1 MQLTDHER
9 AMLDGAHGEP
19 KRIAMDGLVKLGR
32 AFDAPDMVEIGY
44 AHVHAGMALYLH
56 DVELV
61 EDFAALGAQV
71 AVPTS
76 VNMANADTEH
86 WPQTGAP
93 ESLARLQ
100 QRVKSAHASMGA
112 SCTLTCT
119 PYWAGHWPT
128 WNTHMTSIEST
139 VTIFCNSV
147 LGARSNR
154 DGYFAIYAAVTG
166 RYPRFGYHLDAQ
178 RRGTHRVGVEAALDD
193 TTDFSALGFAIG
205 TVVGDG
211 VPVLDGLKRRPT
223 LDELDALGAALATSG
238 GASMFIVPGV
248 TPPFADVDAALA
260 GVNGSNG
267 RGRSIESLVVDDAAV
282 RGVYERF
289 GRAASD
295 RPSIV
300 HLGCP
305 HASMEEMR
313 FYARHL
319 TDKRVADGV
328 ELWITTSRNVRNAAQ
343 AEGLVA
349 VLEKAGAKIVADTCP
364 MACHFARTVSP
375 DPQLGVVPPT
385 IQTVVVDSAKQ
396 AKYVRDMIQ
405 CDTLLT
411 GTVEAIETATT
422 GRFVPRRRAR

>member
-1 MQLTDHER
+1 MRLTDDER
-9 AMLDGAHGEP
+9 AMLDGAHGEAR
-19 KRIAMDGLVKLGR
+19 RIALDGLVKLGR
-32 AFDAPDMVEIGY
+32 AFDAPDMVRIGY

-61 EDFAALGAQV
+61 EEFAALGAAV

-86 WPQTGAP
+86 WRQTGAP

-100 QRVKSAHASMGA
+100 QRVKSAHAQMGA

-166 RYPRFGYHLDAQ
+166 RYPRFGYHLDEQ
-178 RRGTHRVGVEAALDD
+178 RRGTHRVHVAARLDG
-193 TTDFSALGFAIG
+193 TTDFSALGFHVG
-205 TVVGDG
+205 TIVGDG
-211 VPVLDGLKRRPT
+211 VPVFDALAQRPS

-238 GASMFIVPGV
+238 GASMFIVPGM
-248 TPPFADVDAALA
+248 TPPYASVEDAF
-260 GVNGSNG
+260 
-267 RGRSIESLVVDDAAV
+267 RGRARHESIAVDDAGIAS
-282 RGVYERF
+282 VYERF

-295 RPSIV
+295 RPNIV

-313 FYARHL
+313 GYARL
-319 TDKRVADGV
+319 LAGKRIAAGL

-343 AEGLVA
+343 AEGLVGK
-349 VLEKAGAKIVADTCP
+349 LEAAGAKIVSDTCP

-375 DPQLGVVPPT
+375 DPALGVVPPA
-385 IQTVVVDSAKQ
+385 IDVVVVDSAKQ

-411 GTVEAIETATT
+411 GTAEAIETALS
-422 GRFVPRRRAR
+422 GRFVARRPPGRGALRAS